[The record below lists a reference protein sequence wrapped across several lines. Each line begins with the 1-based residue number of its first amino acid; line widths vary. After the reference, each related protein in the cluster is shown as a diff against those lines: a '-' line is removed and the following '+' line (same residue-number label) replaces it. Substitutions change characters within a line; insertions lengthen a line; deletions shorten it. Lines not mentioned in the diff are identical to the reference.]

1 MVKMREVMDSMT
13 VRQAAK
19 EYGVAVRTI
28 RQWIRD
34 GKLIV
39 EKEKNGRYWDIKGK
53 KEDQAHE

>member
-1 MVKMREVMDSMT
+1 MT

-28 RQWIRD
+28 RQWLRD
-34 GKLIV
+34 GKLV
-39 EKEKNGRYWDIKGK
+39 AVKAANGRYWDIKGK

>member
-1 MVKMREVMDSMT
+1 MT

-53 KEDQAHE
+53 TEERAHE